1 MKSRTLPLPIV
12 RWSRVNGSRKIVRL
26 YLRWVKWT
34 IGFGRLPAVFLLTF
48 VPYVLVFEM
57 FAFFLQIDAFPMD
70 LRFGI
75 FSASLVPLA
84 IVLFPA
90 TLIAYYLM
98 AEILG
103 MNRRVT
109 EEILRE
115 WFERYDVS

>member
-1 MKSRTLPLPIV
+1 
-12 RWSRVNGSRKIVRL
+12 VNRSRKIVLL

-34 IGFGRLPAVFLLTF
+34 LSFGRLPAVFLLTF
-48 VPYVLVFEM
+48 VPYSLIFSICVLFP
-57 FAFFLQIDAFPMD
+57 QIDAIPMD

-75 FSASLVPLA
+75 FLATSVPLA

-90 TLIAYYLM
+90 TLIAYYLL

-109 EEILRE
+109 EEKLRE
-115 WFERYDVS
+115 WFERYDVT